1 MIAHPMLRA
10 SDSDREAVAERLR
23 LATAEGRLAPEE
35 LEDRLQALF
44 ASRTYGELEPLV
56 ADLPEPEAA
65 ASDESDGVSAP
76 VWVAVTISGALFFA
90 VVGLLARGHSA
101 SGVVAQ
107 RGAGAPPHVFVTGS
121 PAAPAAMLLVLVL
134 AATLCAAAGW
144 AYSRV
149 ADRARRRLSS

>member
-23 LATAEGRLAPEE
+23 LATAEGRLTPEE
-35 LEDRLQALF
+35 LDDRLQALF

-56 ADLPEPEAA
+56 ADLPEPESA
-65 ASDESDGVSAP
+65 ASDDSDGVSAP

-90 VVGLLARGHSA
+90 IVGLLARGHSA

-134 AATLCAAAGW
+134 AASLCAAAGW